1 VDSGFDIRVNSTGH
15 LMALAREG
23 RLPERVMINTHPQ
36 RWEDRV
42 VPWVKELVWQ
52 NVKNGVK
59 WGGVRLGLLA
69 Y

>member
-1 VDSGFDIRVNSTGH
+1 
-15 LMALAREG
+15 
-23 RLPERVMINTHPQ
+23 
-36 RWEDRV
+36 
-42 VPWVKELVWQ
+42 VKELVWQ